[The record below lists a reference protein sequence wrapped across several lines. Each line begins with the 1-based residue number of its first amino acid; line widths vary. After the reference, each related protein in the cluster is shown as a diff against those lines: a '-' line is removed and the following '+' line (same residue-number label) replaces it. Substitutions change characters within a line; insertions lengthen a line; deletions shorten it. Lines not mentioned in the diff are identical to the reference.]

1 MSAENIFFFGL
12 PWPKGHDRSVK
23 ATDGAGFDGPPYFGL
38 HSSHDINCDGFFL
51 TQPKSACLAFSSRQ
65 LLIASTPQDGR
76 QKCITGP
83 DSERKETKE
92 SYY

>member
-38 HSSHDINCDGFFL
+38 HSSHDINCDGFFFD
-51 TQPKSACLAFSSRQ
+51 PAKKCLLGFLVTTTSYC
-65 LLIASTPQDGR
+65 IYTPR
-76 QKCITGP
+76 WPT
-83 DSERKETKE
+83 EMHYWTRFRKEGN
-92 SYY
+92 